1 MNFFKKKGL
10 IFEDVVTVKIT
21 NIFYHNQRFFFF
33 FKGERG
39 VTGLIGFPG
48 MTGAPG
54 PIGLPGMVS
63 FSADETS
70 CFYHV
75 FAIAEPECNSLLLQ
89 LFVFWRF
96 GYLNFYVSFPE
107 LDISYF

>member
-1 MNFFKKKGL
+1 MVNCEFFLKKGL

-21 NIFYHNQRFFFF
+21 NIFYYNQRFFFF

-63 FSADETS
+63 FSANET
-70 CFYHV
+70 
-75 FAIAEPECNSLLLQ
+75 
-89 LFVFWRF
+89 
-96 GYLNFYVSFPE
+96 
-107 LDISYF
+107 